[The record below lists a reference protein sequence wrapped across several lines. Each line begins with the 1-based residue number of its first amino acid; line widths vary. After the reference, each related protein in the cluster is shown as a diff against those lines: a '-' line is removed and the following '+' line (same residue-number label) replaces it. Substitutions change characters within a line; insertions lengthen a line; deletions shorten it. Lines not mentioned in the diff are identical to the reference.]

1 MSDKETNY
9 NLFVGYL
16 VKMRETQEALF
27 RIQEIDDDLTH
38 EVEIDARSAARCLTG
53 AIEYMED
60 VVHTL
65 EEHMSK
71 EMKKNE

>member
-1 MSDKETNY
+1 MRDKETNY

-27 RIQEIDDDLTH
+27 SIQEIDDDLTQK
-38 EVEIDARSAARCLTG
+38 VERDARAAARCLTG
-53 AIEYMED
+53 AIDYMED

-65 EEHMSK
+65 EEHMNK
-71 EMKKNE
+71 EMIE